1 MARRPKPPERRVL
14 REAEFEEQQPLLR
27 LFVPQLRK
35 DVQIVAETFRGKRF
49 YVLQDPISLQYFRI
63 GETGRS
69 IVAQFDGAKRL
80 GDIHTELREQFA
92 EDAPGFDELS
102 RFVFSLRNANL
113 LVADADTEQFLKR
126 VQKKKRQR
134 ALSTATNFLFIRI
147 PLVDPD
153 RFLTKTHP
161 YVSWIFS
168 WPVFFMGLAVVIAA
182 LVKVVLHA
190 EELMKPVNAVLAPP
204 NLPLLWVAF
213 VLVKVCHELGH
224 AYSAKH
230 YGAQVHR
237 MGILF
242 LVFVPCFYVDVT
254 PVWGFERKRPKV
266 LVGMA
271 GMMVEVFIA
280 GLAVFL
286 WASLETGPL
295 RSIAFNII
303 FVASVSTILFN
314 ANPFLRFDGYYI
326 LSDAIEMPNLRTRS
340 SQYVLHLIKRYIL
353 DIRQIPPPVEKSE
366 RVGLVLYAIGATIV
380 RTMVVCLII
389 FKIAGRFFVIGMG
402 IALVTAAVWLLVP
415 TGKAFHYLFIS
426 PQTFNVRARATVLV
440 IVGVTLL
447 VLLAGVLGLPQ
458 RATAPCV
465 VEADQEEVV
474 RAKWPGF
481 LREIAVVDGQQIGA
495 DDIIAVAENDQLAF
509 DLVRIASDIRECEAR
524 LGQLRTDPE
533 RVAEAQGEE
542 HRLKMLTKEQDVLRQ
557 RMDDLTI
564 RSPISGCVIAP
575 GLDKRDE
582 TFVQIGDPL
591 VRVASMG
598 SLSLQVVLDEDSI
611 SKVERY
617 REKPV
622 RVRFRTRPG
631 ETVKG
636 RIRKISPEAMTQ
648 APPRAVTNLAGGPVL
663 IDRSSPE
670 QARTLLPWF
679 KVEVE
684 LELDDDGRRQLRLGA
699 TGTAKFELE
708 SASLAQQVYWWVRK
722 RLKKLQL

>member
-1 MARRPKPPERRVL
+1 MPK
-14 REAEFEEQQPLLR
+14 
-27 LFVPQLRK
+27 LRK
-35 DVQIVAETFRGKRF
+35 DVQIVAQTFRGKRF

-69 IVAQFDGAKRL
+69 IVMQFDGEKLL
-80 GDIHTELREQFA
+80 GDIHTDLKVELV
-92 EDAPGFDELS
+92 EDAPGFDELA

-113 LVADADTEQFLKR
+113 LVADADSEQFLKR
-126 VQKKKRQR
+126 VEKKKRQR
-134 ALSTATNFLFIRI
+134 VLSTATNFLFIRI
-147 PLVDPD
+147 PLLDPD
-153 RFLTKTHP
+153 RFLTKTHR
-161 YVSWIFS
+161 YVSWLFS
-168 WPVFFMGLAVVIAA
+168 WPVFIVGLIVVIAA

-190 EELMKPVNAVLAPP
+190 EELLKPVNAVLAPT
-204 NLPLLWVAF
+204 NLPLLWVSF

-230 YGAQVHR
+230 YGSEVHR

-242 LVFVPCFYVDVT
+242 LVFMPCFYVDVT
-254 PVWGFERKRPKV
+254 PVWAFERKRPKV

-271 GMMVEVFIA
+271 GMMVELFIA
-280 GLAVFL
+280 ALAVFL
-286 WASLETGPL
+286 WLSLEAGPL
-295 RSIAFNII
+295 RTIAFNII

-314 ANPFLRFDGYYI
+314 ANPFLRYDGYYI
-326 LSDAIEMPNLRTRS
+326 LSDMVEMPNLRTRS
-340 SQYVLHLIKRYIL
+340 SQYLLHLIKRYAL
-353 DIRQIPPPVEKSE
+353 GIRQLPPPVEKSE
-366 RVGLVLYAIGATIV
+366 RVGLVLYAIAATIV

-415 TGKAFHYLFIS
+415 LGKAFHYLFIS
-426 PQTFNVRARATVLV
+426 PQTFNVRARAAVLV
-440 IVGVTLL
+440 ISGVALV
-447 VLLAGVLGLPQ
+447 VLLTGFLGLPQ

-465 VEADQEEVV
+465 VEADQEEVL

-481 LREIAVVDGQQIGA
+481 LREIAVVDGQQVAAG
-495 DDIIAVAENDQLAF
+495 DVIAVAENDQLAF
-509 DLVRIASDIRECEAR
+509 DLVRITSDIRESVAR
-524 LGQLRTDPE
+524 LGQLRTISD
-533 RVAEAQGEE
+533 RVAEAQAEE
-542 HRLKMLTKEQDVLRQ
+542 YRLEMLRKEQDVLRQ
-557 RMDDLTI
+557 RMNDLTI

-575 GLDKRDE
+575 GLDKSKG
-582 TFVQIGDPL
+582 TFVQIGQAL
-591 VRVASMG
+591 VRIASME
-598 SLSLQVVLDEDSI
+598 SLSLQVVLDGDSV
-611 SKVERY
+611 SDVERY
-617 REKPV
+617 QEKLV
-622 RVRFRTRPG
+622 GVRFRTQPG
-631 ETVKG
+631 KTIKG
-636 RIRKISPEAMTQ
+636 RIRKISREATTQ

-684 LELDDDGRRQLRLGA
+684 LDDDGRRELRLGA

>member
-1 MARRPKPPERRVL
+1 MPRRPKPPERRVL

-27 LFVPQLRK
+27 SFVPKLRK
-35 DVQIVAETFRGKRF
+35 DVQIVAQTFRGKRF

-69 IVAQFDGAKRL
+69 IVMQFDGEKLL
-80 GDIHTELREQFA
+80 GDIHTDLKVELV
-92 EDAPGFDELS
+92 EDAPGFDELA

-113 LVADADTEQFLKR
+113 LVADADSEQFLKR
-126 VQKKKRQR
+126 VEKKKRQR
-134 ALSTATNFLFIRI
+134 VLSTATNFLFIRI
-147 PLVDPD
+147 PLLDPD
-153 RFLTKTHP
+153 RFLTKTHR
-161 YVSWIFS
+161 YVSWLFS
-168 WPVFFMGLAVVIAA
+168 WPVFIVGLIVVIAA

-190 EELMKPVNAVLAPP
+190 EELLKPVNAVLAPT
-204 NLPLLWVAF
+204 NLPLLWVSF

-230 YGAQVHR
+230 YGSEVHR

-242 LVFVPCFYVDVT
+242 LVFMPCFYVDVT
-254 PVWGFERKRPKV
+254 PVWAFERKRPKV

-271 GMMVEVFIA
+271 GMMVELFIA
-280 GLAVFL
+280 ALAVFL
-286 WASLETGPL
+286 WLSLEAGPL
-295 RSIAFNII
+295 RTIAFNII

-314 ANPFLRFDGYYI
+314 ANPFLRYDGYYI
-326 LSDAIEMPNLRTRS
+326 LSDMVEMPNLRTRS
-340 SQYVLHLIKRYIL
+340 SQYLLHLIKRYAL
-353 DIRQIPPPVEKSE
+353 GIRQLPPPVEKSE
-366 RVGLVLYAIGATIV
+366 RVGLVLYAIAATIV

-415 TGKAFHYLFIS
+415 LGKAFHYLFIS
-426 PQTFNVRARATVLV
+426 PQTFNVRARAAVLV
-440 IVGVTLL
+440 ISGVALV
-447 VLLAGVLGLPQ
+447 VLLTGFLGLPQ

-465 VEADQEEVV
+465 VEADQEEVL

-481 LREIAVVDGQQIGA
+481 LREIAVVDGQQVAAG
-495 DDIIAVAENDQLAF
+495 DVIAVAENDQLAF
-509 DLVRIASDIRECEAR
+509 DLVRITSDIRESVAR
-524 LGQLRTDPE
+524 LGQLRTISD
-533 RVAEAQGEE
+533 RVAEAQAEE
-542 HRLKMLTKEQDVLRQ
+542 YRLEMLRKEQDVLRQ
-557 RMDDLTI
+557 RMNDLTI

-575 GLDKRDE
+575 GLDKSKG
-582 TFVQIGDPL
+582 TFVQIGQAL
-591 VRVASMG
+591 VRIASME
-598 SLSLQVVLDEDSI
+598 SLSLQVVLDGDSV
-611 SKVERY
+611 SDVERY
-617 REKPV
+617 QEKLV
-622 RVRFRTRPG
+622 GVRFRTQPG
-631 ETVKG
+631 KTIKG
-636 RIRKISPEAMTQ
+636 RIRKISREATTQ

-684 LELDDDGRRQLRLGA
+684 LDDDGRRELRLGA

>member
-1 MARRPKPPERRVL
+1 MPRRPKPPERRVL

-27 LFVPQLRK
+27 SFVPKLRK
-35 DVQIVAETFRGKRF
+35 DVQIVAQTFRGKRF

-69 IVAQFDGAKRL
+69 IVMQFDGEKLL
-80 GDIHTELREQFA
+80 GDIHTDLKVELV
-92 EDAPGFDELS
+92 EDAPGFDELA

-113 LVADADTEQFLKR
+113 LVADADSEQFLKR
-126 VQKKKRQR
+126 VEKKKRQR
-134 ALSTATNFLFIRI
+134 VLSTATNFLFIRI
-147 PLVDPD
+147 PLLDPD
-153 RFLTKTHP
+153 RFLTKTHR
-161 YVSWIFS
+161 YVSWLFS
-168 WPVFFMGLAVVIAA
+168 WPVFIVGLIVVIAA

-190 EELMKPVNAVLAPP
+190 EELLKPVNAVLAPT
-204 NLPLLWVAF
+204 NLPLLWVSF

-230 YGAQVHR
+230 YGSEVHR

-242 LVFVPCFYVDVT
+242 LVFMPCFYVDVT
-254 PVWGFERKRPKV
+254 PVWAFERKRPKV

-271 GMMVEVFIA
+271 GMMVELFIA
-280 GLAVFL
+280 ALAVFL
-286 WASLETGPL
+286 WLSLEAGPL
-295 RSIAFNII
+295 RTIAFNII

-314 ANPFLRFDGYYI
+314 ANPFLRYDGYYI
-326 LSDAIEMPNLRTRS
+326 LSDMVEMPNLRTRS
-340 SQYVLHLIKRYIL
+340 SQYLLHLIKRYAL
-353 DIRQIPPPVEKSE
+353 GIRQLPPPVEKSE
-366 RVGLVLYAIGATIV
+366 RVGLVLYAIAATIV

-415 TGKAFHYLFIS
+415 LGKAFHYLFIS
-426 PQTFNVRARATVLV
+426 PQTFNVRARAAVLV
-440 IVGVTLL
+440 ISGVALV
-447 VLLAGVLGLPQ
+447 VLLTGFLGLPQ
-458 RATAPCV
+458 RATAPCI
-465 VEADQEEVV
+465 VEADQEEVL

-481 LREIAVVDGQQIGA
+481 LREIAVVDGQQVAAG
-495 DDIIAVAENDQLAF
+495 DVIAVAENDQLAF
-509 DLVRIASDIRECEAR
+509 DLVRITSDIRESVAR
-524 LGQLRTDPE
+524 LGQLRTISD
-533 RVAEAQGEE
+533 RVAEAQAEE
-542 HRLKMLTKEQDVLRQ
+542 YRLEMLRKEQDVLRQ
-557 RMDDLTI
+557 RMNDLTI

-575 GLDKRDE
+575 GLDKSKG
-582 TFVQIGDPL
+582 TFVQIGQAL
-591 VRVASMG
+591 VRIASME
-598 SLSLQVVLDEDSI
+598 SLSLQVVLDGDSV
-611 SKVERY
+611 SDVERY
-617 REKPV
+617 QEKLV
-622 RVRFRTRPG
+622 GVRFRTQPG
-631 ETVKG
+631 KTIKG
-636 RIRKISPEAMTQ
+636 RIRKISREATTQ

-684 LELDDDGRRQLRLGA
+684 LDDDGRRELRLGA